1 MGFWKFSWL
10 VGSCRGDLI
19 YKGCVVIFFRI
30 VMWDSL
36 DDSVFVECVGDKE
49 DKIN

>member
-1 MGFWKFSWL
+1 MGSWKFSWP

-19 YKGCVVIFFRI
+19 HKGCVATLLRI

-36 DDSVFVECVGDKE
+36 DDSAFVECVGDKE